1 MRKLAS
7 RQLCVV
13 RHSVQFAKLY
23 FKKLIHYLHLNY
35 QTHAHINKKLFCL
48 FSRKRTLQDLFMAL
62 KKKNEINLVSLS
74 TLCMGDF

>member
-13 RHSVQFAKLY
+13 RHSVQCPKLY
-23 FKKLIHYLHLNY
+23 LKKINAFHLNY
-35 QTHAHINKKLFCL
+35 QTHAHINQKLFCL